1 MTTPGLI
8 RFLKGK
14 KGDAKDSEGDDYKS
28 APPPVDQNLNDAGQ

>member
-14 KGDAKDSEGDDYKS
+14 KGDAKDSEGDDYKI
-28 APPPVDQNLNDAGQ
+28 APVDQNLNDAGQ